1 MVLEWEKQ
9 ALEDHKNDL
18 FKMLKDEEDAI
29 LNKLNENRQ
38 RIKEIEE
45 EGIRQLEELK

>member
-1 MVLEWEKQ
+1 LGVVLDWEKQ

-29 LNKLNENRQ
+29 LSKLEENR
-38 RIKEIEE
+38 
-45 EGIRQLEELK
+45 